1 MATKR
6 PRFRFKPNKRSDA
19 ECPTNGTLAEW
30 ADAGIRGFLDATGEP
45 NCYEDSIRDLM
56 ADLLHLCDR
65 EGVAATAAIDWA
77 MRRWEEER

>member
-6 PRFRFKPNKRSDA
+6 PSFRFKPNKRSDA

-65 EGVAATAAIDWA
+65 EGVDGHKLLRTVKQDW
-77 MRRWEEER
+77 EYER

>member
-65 EGVAATAAIDWA
+65 EGIDTEA
-77 MRRWEEER
+77 VLASAKFNWECER